1 MLQRRLGCWCTCVE
15 SNEGFRAVRE
25 WTVTDATIS
34 AATISAATV
43 TAVTITVTA
52 ITTRTKEHLS
62 NKCNRL
68 DGILPTWHRRRR
80 VRAA

>member
-43 TAVTITVTA
+43 TVTA

-68 DGILPTWHRRRR
+68 DGIFPTWHQRRR